1 MRRLF
6 LSCCALPAL
15 LLTQPGAAEADDDA
29 TGPALREGDVI
40 SIEQVDRLKPY
51 LPAEFWAN
59 REFIFYEGMRL
70 EIGPSFADYS
80 PPQVY
85 QDATQANRG
94 KSRIGVEGSLE
105 GYVAGQ
111 PFPMAEIDCAGDP
124 DAGIKLAWNFDF
136 RWEGAGRQSLGR
148 YTYWDRGEQLPL
160 YYEGWGQIVQLSH
173 RPEPQYADKG
183 GDVFRGEQRKNAF
196 AIGVDAPFD
205 AKGIAVL
212 NYRYKSADGPPR
224 SAKNDDTWVYVP
236 TLRRVRRVSTAQ
248 RTDAVSG
255 TDFTLDDL
263 NGFNGIP
270 PQYTWRCLGEQDVVA
285 TVNTK
290 VKGYPYTR
298 DHNFGPYGL
307 SFADDR
313 WELRH
318 TYKFE
323 FVPKNA
329 DHPYSRK
336 LIFLDKNTA
345 EILYSFAYDRKGEL
359 WKIIYHNKIWSENTK
374 EVYKPWE
381 GVPETRDD
389 MNVADIVINVQTGT
403 GNRIEGWTA
412 NGAPVGN
419 PGKIRRLIDVGRLTK
434 GR

>member
-1 MRRLF
+1 M
-6 LSCCALPAL
+6 LPAL
-15 LLTQPGAAEADDDA
+15 LAQPGAADTADDA

-85 QDATQANRG
+85 QDATQAHRG
-94 KSRIGVEGSLE
+94 KSRIGPEGSLE

-183 GDVFRGEQRKNAF
+183 GDVFRAEQRKNAF

-212 NYRYKSADGPPR
+212 NYRYKSADGPPK

-270 PQYTWRCLGEQDVVA
+270 PQYTWRCLGEQDLVA

-318 TYKFE
+318 TFKFE
-323 FVPKNA
+323 FEPKNA
-329 DHPYSRK
+329 DHPYSK
-336 LIFLDKNTA
+336 KTIYLDKNTA